1 MGFNLMSFLGGA
13 ALGGEEILD
22 ENRAYAKQKELTA
35 EERKWQIAT
44 EDRADARTRRAK
56 RDARI
61 KDDDTL
67 LEQLTFHYGAE
78 KAPAMAKQGRGYV
91 TEALK
96 RASLY
101 SEAGYDPG
109 TMVEIGSLTGE
120 DLPSNPPLT
129 GPNAP
134 AALSKGALTFKPVPK
149 KVTAV
154 KNTWEAKLVE
164 HTDARLSISADDA
177 DAIANWEKRND
188 ALVDGHASWKAAT
201 SKKLGD
207 TEGQLDFSTRS
218 RDAILQDPINNILR
232 TENVVELGVDG
243 KILKAIVGQE
253 AKILGLRARVIR
265 ANGKAYADVNDKPF
279 QVKLKSQ
286 QRGIIAD
293 TVAYANSVQFKK
305 DNPVIGIGSDKK
317 GFVPLVE
324 GETRS
329 KSDIAAGLA
338 SGKYVPNQVVEYI
351 GADNKKRSAVVTP
364 YGVLGFDGF

>member
-78 KAPAMAKQGRGYV
+78 KAPAMAKQGRGYI

-218 RDAILQDPINNILR
+218 RDAILQDPINNILK

>member
-207 TEGQLDFSTRS
+207 TEGQLDFSKRS
-218 RDAILQDPINNILR
+218 RDAILQDPINNILK
-232 TENVVELGVDG
+232 TNNVVEVGVDG
-243 KILKAIVGQE
+243 KILKAIAGEE
-253 AKILGLRARVIR
+253 AKVLGLRARVIA
-265 ANGKAYADVNDKPF
+265 ANSVAYKDVTDEPF
-279 QVKLKSQ
+279 QVKLKAQ
-286 QRGIIAD
+286 QNGLVAD
-293 TVAYANSVQFKK
+293 TIAYANSIRFNTN
-305 DNPVIGIGSDKK
+305 NPTIGITDKK
-317 GFVPLVE
+317 AFVPLIE
-324 GETRS
+324 GEPRTRG
-329 KSDIAAGLA
+329 DITSGLA
-338 SGKYVPNQVVEYI
+338 SGEYIPNQVVEYI
-351 GADNKKRSAVVTP
+351 DDNNNIRFGVVSA
-364 YGVLGFDGF
+364 YGVLN

>member
-134 AALSKGALTFKPVPK
+134 AALSKGALIKTPS
-149 KVTAV
+149 
-154 KNTWEAKLVE
+154 L
-164 HTDARLSISADDA
+164 
-177 DAIANWEKRND
+177 
-188 ALVDGHASWKAAT
+188 
-201 SKKLGD
+201 SKKIAFL
-207 TEGQLDFSTRS
+207 QST
-218 RDAILQDPINNILR
+218 I
-232 TENVVELGVDG
+232 
-243 KILKAIVGQE
+243 
-253 AKILGLRARVIR
+253 
-265 ANGKAYADVNDKPF
+265 
-279 QVKLKSQ
+279 
-286 QRGIIAD
+286 
-293 TVAYANSVQFKK
+293 
-305 DNPVIGIGSDKK
+305 
-317 GFVPLVE
+317 
-324 GETRS
+324 
-329 KSDIAAGLA
+329 
-338 SGKYVPNQVVEYI
+338 
-351 GADNKKRSAVVTP
+351 
-364 YGVLGFDGF
+364 